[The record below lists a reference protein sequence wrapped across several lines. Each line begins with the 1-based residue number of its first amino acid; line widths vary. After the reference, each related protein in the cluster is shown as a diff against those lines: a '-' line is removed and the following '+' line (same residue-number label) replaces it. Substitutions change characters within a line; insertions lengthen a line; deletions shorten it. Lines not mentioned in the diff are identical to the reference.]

1 MVPSSVSNAWN
12 ELVESKRVAICRACA
27 KKQPFIFSR
36 WSEAAGLKN
45 FRHESLVNRKAGSA
59 SRLDAALFQAEG
71 GQLAM
76 DLLVSY
82 FTELS
87 PAINNQY
94 LEILDSADNEEPQ
107 TKLNIYAQL
116 ANAHKDTPFINLY
129 LATAL
134 WVEEFDEEEIDNVKK
149 LAAAA
154 QD

>member
-1 MVPSSVSNAWN
+1 MIPESVRNAWQQLPEN
-12 ELVESKRVAICRACA
+12 KRVTICRACA

-71 GQLAM
+71 GHLAA
-76 DLLVSY
+76 DLLVAY
-82 FTELS
+82 FTEMA
-87 PAINNQY
+87 PQINEQY
-94 LEILDSADNEEPQ
+94 LELLEKAGNEELE
-107 TKLNIYAQL
+107 TKLNIYAAL
-116 ANAHKDTPFINLY
+116 ANEHRTSPFIQLY

-134 WVEEFDEEEIDNVKK
+134 WVGDLEEKELATIEK

-154 QD
+154 E